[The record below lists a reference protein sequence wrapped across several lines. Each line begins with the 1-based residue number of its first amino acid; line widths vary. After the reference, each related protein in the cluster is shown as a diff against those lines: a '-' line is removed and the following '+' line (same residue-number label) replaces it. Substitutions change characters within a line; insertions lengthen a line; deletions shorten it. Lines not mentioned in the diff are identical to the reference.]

1 VLDQFGFALSAGDFG
16 KSGEADLAVGVM
28 GESIDGIGFAGAV
41 NLIYGTA
48 SGLSSTGNQFWHQ
61 NSAGVPDS
69 AEENDSFGLS
79 LAP

>member
-1 VLDQFGFALSAGDFG
+1 
-16 KSGEADLAVGVM
+16 M